1 MTDKDVF
8 ELFVMV
14 LLTPC
19 AIGFAY
25 WLFNGGRW

>member
-8 ELFVMV
+8 ELFLIV

-19 AIGFAY
+19 VFAGMY